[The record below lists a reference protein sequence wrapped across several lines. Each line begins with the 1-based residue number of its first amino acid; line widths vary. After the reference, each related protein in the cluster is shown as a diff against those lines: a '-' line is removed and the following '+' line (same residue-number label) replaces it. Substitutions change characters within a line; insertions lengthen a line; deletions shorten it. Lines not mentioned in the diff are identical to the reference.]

1 MRVAILALQG
11 AFIEHEKMLA
21 RLGVETFEVRQLRD
35 WEQPNYS
42 WWREYSTDK
51 TRARPRTLRSGG

>member
-35 WEQPNYS
+35 WEQPNDGLIIP
-42 WWREYSTDK
+42 E
-51 TRARPRTLRSGG
+51 ARVQYR